1 MTQPSN
7 ENMSNTARDC
17 GTLHLFGQMFEH
29 ADAYIIGNR
38 RALELLREQIDKALQ
53 EGAVSCQ
60 GCNYFQNDGEGFPL
74 HVALATEEEL
84 KGLSSAYHD
93 PEISQDWDG
102 TPPDEIVAARMRE
115 RDLDDGQAVTA
126 KRVVVR
132 HPAGAD
138 SRQVHDELPLLG
150 WPDDD
155 SPDRQR
161 IEQGGELAEAV
172 YPAVDAAKAKKSG
185 ACQGGGACE
194 SPCGG
199 VSCACNI

>member
-1 MTQPSN
+1 MTQLSN
-7 ENMSNTARDC
+7 ENMSDTARDC
-17 GTLHLFGQMFEH
+17 GTLHIFGQMFWH

-38 RALELLREQIDKALQ
+38 RALELLREQIDKTLQ
-53 EGAVSCQ
+53 DGTITYD

-74 HVALATEEEL
+74 HIALATEEEL

-93 PEISQDWDG
+93 PEICQDWNG
-102 TPPDEIVAARMRE
+102 TSADEIIAARLKE
-115 RDLDDGQAVTA
+115 RDLDGKACS
-126 KRVVVR
+126 
-132 HPAGAD
+132 GALALAPGPIC
-138 SRQVHDELPLLG
+138 DELSLLG

-172 YPAVDAAKAKKSG
+172 YPAVDAAKAAKSC
-185 ACQGGGACE
+185 ACQGGGSCE